1 MQTFEGIAV
10 SPGVAIGPAFV
21 IDNQRLR
28 VRHRLVSADQV
39 AGELARLDRA
49 IAAVCQQMQSHR
61 DAVADKLGDHYAA
74 IFDAQLQMLADEQL
88 QLKIQTLVRQQ
99 AFSAELA
106 VSRTLDDYAEAL
118 EQLDSPY
125 LAQRSHDI
133 RDIQK
138 RLIAELLGEQH
149 EDLGRLDHPVV
160 LVAHDLTP
168 SEVAHLNRE
177 LVRGFATEIGGAGG
191 HAAIVAEALEMP
203 AVVGVGSL
211 LDEVSSGELL
221 IVDGDAGR
229 VIVDPDD
236 STLAYYRREEEQHRS
251 LAVHLQTLRDLPAE
265 TLDGQRVQLR
275 ANIEF
280 PLEVEACLERGA
292 DGIGLYR
299 TEFLYLDA
307 MREPTEEDHYRAYAE
322 VIRAMAGRPVVIR
335 TLDLGADKMG
345 REPEA
350 PDERN
355 PFLGLRSIRL
365 SLRHLPSFRTQLR
378 AILRAS
384 VLGDVRVMFPL
395 IGTLQELRQARAV
408 LLDLMEDLAEE
419 GVEFDPQ
426 IPVGMMVEVP
436 SAVTLADRFARE
448 ADFMSIGTNDLIQ
461 YALAVDRSNKEVAS
475 LYNASD
481 PAVLRMIDAVVQAAQ
496 SQPIEVSLCGQMS
509 ASTVYTMLL
518 LGLGLRCLS
527 VPPAA
532 IPEVKNLIRNVTM
545 QQCRQVADRALSL
558 ENAMEITDFLKQEL
572 IKAVPDTAVH

>member
-1 MQTFEGIAV
+1 
-10 SPGVAIGPAFV
+10 
-21 IDNQRLR
+21 
-28 VRHRLVSADQV
+28 
-39 AGELARLDRA
+39 
-49 IAAVCQQMQSHR
+49 
-61 DAVADKLGDHYAA
+61 
-74 IFDAQLQMLADEQL
+74 
-88 QLKIQTLVRQQ
+88 
-99 AFSAELA
+99 
-106 VSRTLDDYAEAL
+106 
-118 EQLDSPY
+118 
-125 LAQRSHDI
+125 
-133 RDIQK
+133 
-138 RLIAELLGEQH
+138 
-149 EDLGRLDHPVV
+149 
-160 LVAHDLTP
+160 
-168 SEVAHLNRE
+168 
-177 LVRGFATEIGGAGG
+177 
-191 HAAIVAEALEMP
+191 MP